1 MDAFEELMP
10 NVVSEETEHVVK
22 DDKQVDELGRE
33 VAKEV
38 IKKLTED
45 ESYKE
50 SFRSAVG
57 DITVVGTLGFS
68 DRGGMI
74 SGGYDNTKLNKN
86 GKPSHKII
94 STAAI
99 VGYRVENTGDKDI
112 VVNSQEWAQGE
123 DGRFVSTP
131 AEVTITPGETVDL
144 TKRDFFILMARPEY
158 SNEFANGYVTT
169 RNSVTK
175 MAEISLDEIFE
186 SSNIVLRKDEN
197 GKKYGVHDDDFKVNI
212 SAKNAD
218 GKWYVLPEYEVRF
231 GFLNNEEEREIVES
245 SARPKREK
253 VKVNAQNVK
262 AAFLAKVL
270 ADSGM

>member
-10 NVVSEETEHVVK
+10 NVGIEETETTVK
-22 DDKQVDELGRE
+22 ADKEVDELGRE
-33 VAKEV
+33 VAKE
-38 IKKLTED
+38 IIQKLTAD

-50 SFRSAVG
+50 SFRSAV
-57 DITVVGTLGFS
+57 DSIKVVGTLGFS
-68 DRGGMI
+68 DCGGMI
-74 SGGYDNTKLNKN
+74 SGGYDMNKLNKN
-86 GKPSHKII
+86 GKPSHKIV

-99 VGYRVENTGDKDI
+99 VGYRVENTGDDAI
-112 VVNSQEWAQGE
+112 VLNSQEWAQGE
-123 DGRFVSTP
+123 DGKFVGTP
-131 AEVTITPGETVDL
+131 AEVTINPGETVDL

-175 MAEISLDEIFE
+175 MANISLDEIFA
-186 SSNIVLRKDEN
+186 SSNIVLRKDED

-231 GFLNNEEEREIVES
+231 GFLNNEKEIEIAES
-245 SARPKREK
+245 TTRTRREK
-253 VKVNAQNVK
+253 VKVNTQNVK